1 MVDKSDLIQKLAVID
16 GKDYGRYQSLLGTYD
31 YPLFNLIVQQIPK
44 DPYAPPHTGIY
55 RIQVLRNDSRI
66 ISWKIES
73 KVQRVAFADYL
84 SRVFYDTSEKI
95 SKGIRGTGYSGV
107 ITINQPGQTILERSS
122 IVITDDIIE
131 IRCFIGLP
139 GNGRLVTAS
148 IAQQMLLSELP
159 EIVEKTLLKQ
169 NIDQS
174 NLRKHIELAVDAEF
188 LRNYLE
194 SNGFIAFIANDSVLP
209 RASGTSDKP
218 LKDTSV
224 IPFKSP
230 DSLCHEITL
239 PHFGCI
245 SGMGIKNGV
254 TLIVGG
260 GFHGKSTLLSTFEA
274 GIYNHIPDD
283 GREYCSSIA
292 KTTKIRAYSGRSVA
306 KTDISSFINHLPFNQ
321 DTTAFM
327 TENASGSTSQAAN
340 IMEAIEVGVDVL
352 LMDEDTCATN
362 FMIRDRKMQQL
373 VNKDDEP
380 ITTYIDRVKQ
390 LYLEKNISTILV
402 LGGVGD
408 YFDVSD
414 HVIQM
419 MNYLPLDVTQKA
431 HQIARNTTAVR
442 QVESSNDPFQY
453 HDRIPQVSSI
463 QSKNDHGKFAIFAK
477 EIHRL
482 NFGKQVLDL
491 TDLEQLVELSQTKAL
506 GFAIEYAKRYMGSN
520 RTLREVV
527 ELVNADI
534 EEQGLDILTDR
545 ISGHFALFRSLE
557 LAFAINR
564 LRGFDVQQKR
574 IEI

>member
-218 LKDTSV
+218 LKDTS
-224 IPFKSP
+224 
-230 DSLCHEITL
+230 
-239 PHFGCI
+239 
-245 SGMGIKNGV
+245 
-254 TLIVGG
+254 
-260 GFHGKSTLLSTFEA
+260 GKS
-274 GIYNHIPDD
+274 
-283 GREYCSSIA
+283 
-292 KTTKIRAYSGRSVA
+292 
-306 KTDISSFINHLPFNQ
+306 
-321 DTTAFM
+321 
-327 TENASGSTSQAAN
+327 
-340 IMEAIEVGVDVL
+340 
-352 LMDEDTCATN
+352 
-362 FMIRDRKMQQL
+362 
-373 VNKDDEP
+373 
-380 ITTYIDRVKQ
+380 
-390 LYLEKNISTILV
+390 
-402 LGGVGD
+402 
-408 YFDVSD
+408 
-414 HVIQM
+414 
-419 MNYLPLDVTQKA
+419 
-431 HQIARNTTAVR
+431 
-442 QVESSNDPFQY
+442 
-453 HDRIPQVSSI
+453 
-463 QSKNDHGKFAIFAK
+463 
-477 EIHRL
+477 
-482 NFGKQVLDL
+482 
-491 TDLEQLVELSQTKAL
+491 
-506 GFAIEYAKRYMGSN
+506 
-520 RTLREVV
+520 VV
-527 ELVNADI
+527 
-534 EEQGLDILTDR
+534 
-545 ISGHFALFRSLE
+545 
-557 LAFAINR
+557 
-564 LRGFDVQQKR
+564 
-574 IEI
+574 